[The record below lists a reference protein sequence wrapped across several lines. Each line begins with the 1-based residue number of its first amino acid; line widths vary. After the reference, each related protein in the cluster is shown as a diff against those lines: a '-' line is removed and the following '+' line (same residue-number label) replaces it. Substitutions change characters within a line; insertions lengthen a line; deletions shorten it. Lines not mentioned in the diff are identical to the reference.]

1 MPIRD
6 WPEAIRPRERLIR
19 DGPPALSDAQLLGLV
34 IGSGSARRS
43 ALALAETVLHSIGGV
58 GGLARADPAALGLGP
73 ATPSRRRTISAPRR
87 TPWPRAGFS
96 GYRSWIT

>member
-43 ALALAETVLHSIGGV
+43 ALALAELRLDTEGMELATQNYEDGLVPAIFSFLGGYAVVFIPVLLILWVIFGF
-58 GGLARADPAALGLGP
+58 ARL
-73 ATPSRRRTISAPRR
+73 SRR
-87 TPWPRAGFS
+87 
-96 GYRSWIT
+96 